1 MLEAFSQMLWPLLAC
16 FVLVGIHAYLGIHV
30 LMRKVIFVD
39 LALAQIA
46 ALGAVYAIA
55 LGLSFDTDAF
65 LIKVIAIGFT
75 LMGALLCT
83 LTKAFDKKVPH
94 EALIGIIYAASLSM
108 IFLLT
113 SHLPHGSEE
122 VEILLTGNILW
133 VTPKEVLYTTGLY
146 AVVGVVHFIFRR
158 QFFSQVSAFWDFW
171 FYAIFGVVVTS
182 SVGMGGVLLVFSYL
196 VIPSVIGVLLASTA
210 KNRLFVGWAA
220 GVLMSILGI
229 LISYHLDLPSGPTI
243 VVMLAGLLALVL
255 LIITFKNQRKL
266 GILATLLTLLFLS
279 VIFCLPHL
287 IYTNHEEHDNKT
299 LVQLLASDQETEI
312 DQALSQ
318 IKEQQSAK
326 LPKEALK
333 LLQSSNDNVRAKMV
347 EFIKEQG
354 YLEMDALKQAIN
366 TETDDFLKID
376 MADALLSL
384 GDKTGLL
391 VLTDLANKNTS
402 AKEDAILKLKEWFV
416 RDLENEKYLQFIN
429 QNYGKVI
436 FDNESK
442 KYFLP

>member
-133 VTPKEVLYTTGLY
+133 VTPKEVVYTAGLY

-210 KNRLFVGWAA
+210 KNRLFVGWSA

-243 VVMLAGLLALVL
+243 VVMLAVLLALIL
-255 LIITFKNQRKL
+255 LGLTFKNQRKR
-266 GILATLLTLLFLS
+266 GVLAALLTLLFLCA
-279 VIFCLPHL
+279 IFCLPYFIDNH
-287 IYTNHEEHDNKT
+287 HEEPKKT
-299 LVQLLASDQETEI
+299 LPELLASDQEAEI
-312 DQALSQ
+312 DEALSQ
-318 IKEQQSAK
+318 IKEQRVAT
-326 LPKEALK
+326 LPKEAIK

-354 YLEMDALKQAIN
+354 YLENESLKQAIKY
-366 TETDDFLKID
+366 ETDDFLKID
-376 MADALLSL
+376 IADALLSL

-416 RDLENEKYLQFIN
+416 RDLESEKYLQFIN